1 MSAGTFSSIFGE
13 KETEMTLS
21 HENIAEGLLKEGFLL
36 TALEFHTELFE
47 SGKEINVLK
56 DFFSDSNNFKS
67 IENVHGLFQS
77 PETPSKG
84 GRRSAPGT
92 PAGHRDI
99 SRAGS
104 QLTLDSIDQLT
115 RYSEDTD
122 RREEDRLAVLEYE
135 LRTARDTISQLKRE
149 LSQMNHDTQT
159 VHCASL
165 SEQIDEEEDTEIKPH
180 EKKILNFLVND
191 YLMRNGYKISAVTF
205 SDECE
210 GQNLDDWEEVGVIS
224 EKPLRLSSILR
235 RQQDT
240 RTVKSAEN
248 NCDIGSQTDDGF
260 KSAEERLEAMES
272 DNKAYL
278 STISDLE
285 EEIKD
290 QKNFAERKFTEMS
303 FELKSRIEELENE
316 KLVIVENM
324 KTLNEIHEQN
334 CLDLEREDG
343 DGASLIDEP
352 VTVPLTA
359 LEITIQEAK
368 TPNTMD
374 QLIQM
379 NMQLIP
385 RPISEHFQKYLL
397 KNTFPINLD
406 TEMSSYK
413 QSNNIA
419 DLLSSKLSQII
430 SNLVLSSRSDAVPLI
445 IWCINNSKEKKIRE
459 EMFNCLFNI
468 AKKPDET
475 LRSAILTGLFW
486 LVHQNCW
493 HQENVEEE
501 ILPHLLEQINV
512 KYFEKK
518 ILVGDCISILG
529 NHVGE
534 AIRSSLLVSLCLQL
548 IEVKNSDVIRSGI
561 RSLSTLVN
569 YISDGDKIV
578 KIHCII
584 QKMIQ
589 SDSEIDTEAL
599 QDLKETILPPIHIW
613 QTETD
618 EIWANVNSVMEKIED
633 YVPADEDLS
642 NNDTFHVDN
651 ALRSKESMM
660 ENISLMED
668 IMPFAIYKVIK
679 TCPKVKIDNKA
690 VYKQPKK
697 LEEMFGEEFGILY
710 KNFCDYVSPEWF
722 KTWSEYEK
730 LSSLLSRMIKYFS
743 KVQPSNFPVLRKC
756 SKLLSR
762 IVDLSGTHF
771 SCNNLFKMLQI
782 ELDPRKITLHS
793 IIIHSY
799 FCQEKE
805 DESTNIALS
814 IMKEFLKKSDIDIEN
829 RALNAIMKLVCEDKM
844 QKEFLGCLYQFL
856 KDPDPEMR
864 ISFSQCL
871 SSLMENNLSHDKE
884 IVPKLI
890 IPAVL
895 SLSVDMETEV
905 QISSVK
911 PLVTLFSL
919 DYLEFE
925 VREVNVYPTKNSI
938 LIYL

>member
-1 MSAGTFSSIFGE
+1 
-13 KETEMTLS
+13 MTLS
-21 HENIAEGLLKEGFLL
+21 HENIAEGLLKGGFLL
-36 TALEFHTELFE
+36 TALEFHAELLE
-47 SGKEINVLK
+47 SGKEVNVLK

-67 IENVHGLFQS
+67 IENVHGSFQS
-77 PETPSKG
+77 PETPLKG

-92 PAGHRDI
+92 PAVHRDI

-149 LSQMNHDTQT
+149 LSQMNLDTQSF
-159 VHCASL
+159 HCASL
-165 SEQIDEEEDTEIKPH
+165 SEQMEEEEDTEIKPH

-224 EKPLRLSSILR
+224 DKPLRLSSILR

-248 NCDIGSQTDDGF
+248 NCDSGSQTEDGHNI
-260 KSAEERLEAMES
+260 AEEKLETMES
-272 DNKAYL
+272 ENKAYL
-278 STISDLE
+278 STISDLKE
-285 EEIKD
+285 KIKD
-290 QKNFAERKFTEMS
+290 QKNCAERQYTKMS
-303 FELKSRIEELENE
+303 YELKSRIEELENE
-316 KLVIVENM
+316 KLFIVENM
-324 KTLNEIHEQN
+324 KTLNQIHEQN
-334 CLDLEREDG
+334 CLDQEREDG

-359 LEITIQEAK
+359 LENTIQEAK

-374 QLIQM
+374 QFIQM
-379 NMQLIP
+379 NIQMIP
-385 RPISEHFQKYLL
+385 RPVSEHFQKYLL
-397 KNTFPINLD
+397 KKTFPINLD
-406 TEMSSYK
+406 NEMSYSK
-413 QSNNIA
+413 HSNNIA

-445 IWCINNSKEKKIRE
+445 IWCINNSKGKKIRE
-459 EMFNCLFNI
+459 QMFNCLFNI

-486 LVHQNCW
+486 LVHQNGW

-529 NHVGE
+529 IHVGE

-548 IEVKNSDVIRSGI
+548 IEVKTSDVIRAGM

-569 YISDGDKIV
+569 YISDGDKIS
-578 KIHCII
+578 KIHGI
-584 QKMIQ
+584 IQ
-589 SDSEIDTEAL
+589 SDTEIDTEAL
-599 QDLKETILPPIHIW
+599 QDLKEIILPPILIW

-618 EIWANVNSVMEKIED
+618 EIWANVNSLMEKIEE
-633 YVPADEDLS
+633 YVPADEALS

-668 IMPFAIYKVIK
+668 IMPFVIYKVIK
-679 TCPKVKIDNKA
+679 TCPKVKTDNNA
-690 VYKQPKK
+690 IYKQPKK
-697 LEEMFGEEFGILY
+697 LEEIFGEEFGILY

-722 KTWSEYEK
+722 KKWSEYEK

-743 KVQPSNFPVLRKC
+743 KVKPSSFPVLRKY

-762 IVDLSGTHF
+762 IVELSGTHF
-771 SCNNLFKMLQI
+771 SSNNLFKILQI
-782 ELDPRKITLHS
+782 ELGPRNITLYS
-793 IIIHSY
+793 ILIHSY
-799 FCQEKE
+799 FSQEKE

-814 IMKEFLKKSDIDIEN
+814 IMKDFLKKSDNDIEN
-829 RALNAIMKLVCEDKM
+829 RALNAIMKLVCEDNM
-844 QKEFLGCLYQFL
+844 QKEFLRCLYQFL
-856 KDPDPEMR
+856 EDPDAEMR

-895 SLSVDMETEV
+895 SLSVDMEIEV

-919 DYLEFE
+919 EYLEFE
-925 VREVNVYPTKNSI
+925 VRKVNENSKFIYSMI
-938 LIYL
+938 LGKRESR